1 MSKKEAENKYINIHE
16 TLFEFMEDL
25 KVEKYSFIRLGIL
38 LALASPKKKLD
49 RNIEQELKRPSGARN
64 YSVNDLDQDE
74 IISLLVS
81 EYSDLNDDQNLNLKI
96 QELANIGLNILMNDY
111 YEDNQI
117 LWKELEKAISSNA

>member
-49 RNIEQELKRPSGARN
+49 RNIAEELKRPSGARG
-64 YSVNDLDQDE
+64 YSINDLDQDE

-81 EYSDLNDDQNLNLKI
+81 EYSDLNDDQNLNINI
-96 QELANIGLNILMNDY
+96 QVLANIGLNILMNDY